1 MRALLLLPIAVA
13 CGGAAEMPVAEA
25 APAKPA
31 AEADREAP
39 AVDPD
44 SDTPGADRVLAEAE
58 VRHFGGPFTV
68 EQTVPAKAL
77 LDDPASYVDQVVKVE
92 GRVADVCQKAGCW
105 MVLAEGDK
113 TIRVTMKD
121 HSFSVAKDGA
131 GSSCVVQGTLVSK
144 AVDPEV
150 VAHFE
155 GESEKPELMPE
166 KQAEAGVVYELQAT
180 GVAMR
185 QQGS

>member
-1 MRALLLLPIAVA
+1 MRALLLLPLVVA
-13 CGGAAEMPVAEA
+13 CGGAADVPVAEA
-25 APAKPA
+25 APAEP
-31 AEADREAP
+31 AEAAGAEAP

-44 SDTPGADRVLAEAE
+44 SDTPAADRVLAEAE

-68 EQTVPAKAL
+68 EETVAFASL
-77 LDDPASYVDQVVKVE
+77 AEDPSAYVDRTVKVE

-113 TIRVTMKD
+113 TMRVTMKD

-144 AVDPEV
+144 AVDPET
-150 VAHFE
+150 VAHLE

-166 KQAEAGVVYELQAT
+166 KQAEEGVIYELQAT
-180 GVAMR
+180 GVALR
-185 QQGS
+185 PAS